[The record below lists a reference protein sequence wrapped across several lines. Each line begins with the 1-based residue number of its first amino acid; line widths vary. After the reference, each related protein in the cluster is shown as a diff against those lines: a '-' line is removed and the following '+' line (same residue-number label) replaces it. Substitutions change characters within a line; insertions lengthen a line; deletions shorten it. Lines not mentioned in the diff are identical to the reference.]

1 MSTLKVMCWNV
12 ENLFLPPPGD
22 APAAE
27 QFQRK
32 LANLATVID
41 QQQPDVLALQ
51 EIGPDGA
58 LQALQGA
65 LSTSLP
71 HASSGIAD
79 GRGIRVAFLCR
90 YAIQRQQNIQPY
102 PALIKAGRPAIRSL
116 TMRRQRRMNRSAR
129 PWAVAAWR

>member
-1 MSTLKVMCWNV
+1 MTTLKVMCWNV

-32 LANLATVID
+32 LANLAAVID

-79 GRGIRVAFLCR
+79 GRGVRVAFLSR
-90 YAIQRQQNIQPY
+90 
-102 PALIKAGRPAIRSL
+102 
-116 TMRRQRRMNRSAR
+116 
-129 PWAVAAWR
+129 

>member
-1 MSTLKVMCWNV
+1 MTSLKEMCWNV
-12 ENLFLPPPGD
+12 ENPFLPPPGD

-27 QFQRK
+27 RFQRK
-32 LANLATVID
+32 LTNLAALID

-65 LSTSLP
+65 LSTFLP

-79 GRGIRVAFLCR
+79 GRGIRVAFLSR
-90 YAIQRQQNIQPY
+90 FAIQQQRDI
-102 PALIKAGRPAIRSL
+102 
-116 TMRRQRRMNRSAR
+116 
-129 PWAVAAWR
+129 

>member
-1 MSTLKVMCWNV
+1 MPLAGAGRQPSHPIPRKEAAMTTLKVMCWNV

-32 LANLATVID
+32 LANLAAVID

-58 LQALQGA
+58 LQALQAA

-71 HASSGIAD
+71 HGSSGIAD
-79 GRGIRVAFLCR
+79 GRGVRVAFLPR
-90 YAIQRQQNIQPY
+90 
-102 PALIKAGRPAIRSL
+102 
-116 TMRRQRRMNRSAR
+116 
-129 PWAVAAWR
+129 